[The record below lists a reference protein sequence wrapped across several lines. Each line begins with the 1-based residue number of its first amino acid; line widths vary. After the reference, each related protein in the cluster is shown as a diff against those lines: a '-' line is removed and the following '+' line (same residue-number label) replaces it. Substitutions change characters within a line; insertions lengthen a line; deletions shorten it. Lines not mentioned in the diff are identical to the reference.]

1 MPENNFVTAGIEVD
15 ELISKKERC
24 LEQIGNIIANAC
36 KSRAG
41 KNNGSLENDLNNFV
55 KTLPAEDQAVIY
67 RKALVALSRSLNS
80 NSGGSNKPKKTSR
93 NDIFASRQ
101 FYN

>member
-1 MPENNFVTAGIEVD
+1 M
-15 ELISKKERC
+15 
-24 LEQIGNIIANAC
+24 
-36 KSRAG
+36 
-41 KNNGSLENDLNNFV
+41 

-67 RKALVALSRSLNS
+67 RKALVALSRSLNGNPS
-80 NSGGSNKPKKTSR
+80 GSNKPKKTSR